1 MTRMDAPQ
9 SGVTLYHN
17 YILEIAI
24 AKCQRNNQYNQES
37 MKVREVIP
45 HIGPIPIVIPLKLF
59 LDLLRDPVF
68 PRGLTDSQ
76 SYVSIFA
83 NDANHCMRIHSAVK
97 IGENRDI

>member
-1 MTRMDAPQ
+1 MSSGFNGIRTHDLCDA
-9 SGVTLYHN
+9 GAMLYQLS
-17 YILEIAI
+17 YEATQLGSTQFVRLI
-24 AKCQRNNQYNQES
+24 CSRQES

-76 SYVSIFA
+76 SYVPIFS
-83 NDANHCMRIHSAVK
+83 NVES
-97 IGENRDI
+97 